1 MCKEEG
7 RLTRRHAIIGLM
19 TIQKPQAF
27 VFLGRYG
34 AGKGT
39 QSRLLIETL
48 RKLNPA
54 RGVVDIE
61 TGAEFRQFIDSEN
74 YTASLSKAVVERG
87 DLMPEFMPV
96 YLWAR
101 KMVANYTGVEHLVFD
116 GTPRLLMEA
125 KVLASLFPFYGLG
138 KPWVIYLDVDH
149 DESVK
154 RLALRARTSGR
165 RDDSPAALVERKRAY
180 EEGVLPT
187 IEWYRQQEAVIFLD
201 IDGKRPIEEIH
212 ADIVKRLGLA

>member
-1 MCKEEG
+1 
-7 RLTRRHAIIGLM
+7 M
-19 TIQKPQAF
+19 TPQLSCYNQPHMTMSKPQAF

-39 QSRLLIETL
+39 QSRLLIETIRHL
-48 RKLNPA
+48 EPNRE
-54 RGVVDIE
+54 VIDIE

-74 YTASLSKAVVERG
+74 YTAGLSKAVVERG

-101 KMVANYTGVEHLVFD
+101 KMVASYTGAEHLVFD

-125 KVLASLFPFYGLG
+125 KVLASLFPFYNLG

-154 RLALRARTSGR
+154 RLALRAKTSGR
-165 RDDSPAALVERKRAY
+165 RDDSPAALLERKKAY
-180 EEGVLPT
+180 EDGVLPT
-187 IEWYRQQEAVIFLD
+187 IEWYRHNPEVNFLD